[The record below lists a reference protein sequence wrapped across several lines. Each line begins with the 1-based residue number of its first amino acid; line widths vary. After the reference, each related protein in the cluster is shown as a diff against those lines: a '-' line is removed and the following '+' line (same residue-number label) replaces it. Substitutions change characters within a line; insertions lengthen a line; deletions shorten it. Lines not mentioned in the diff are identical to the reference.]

1 MPPSSSTV
9 ADVALRAVSSLHVK
23 EGEGVLVTSSETR
36 FQDAQ
41 GNRIPTGGM
50 RGEVAQQR
58 LGRKRCD
65 SQRERGLQF
74 KGHAAHLV
82 LWRIN
87 GREQVLENGGVKVP
101 LQLQNSIKTLIAR
114 GRVRI
119 ISNEDE
125 DCFEAQV
132 S

>member
-82 LWRIN
+82 LWKTHGARM
-87 GREQVLENGGVKVP
+87 ENQWKRTGFGEWRC
-101 LQLQNSIKTLIAR
+101 QGTSTASEFDQDIDRAWS
-114 GRVRI
+114 
-119 ISNEDE
+119 SEDH
-125 DCFEAQV
+125 QQRR
-132 S
+132 